1 MFWISISEYG
11 HLKSIALVCTCSWT
25 YKRTFYINFFFL
37 FNKKRNYS
45 LGFVCMFSKPEWGAC
60 ECNCIV
66 IQYNLCISHSNLGCI
81 EFDWYIHYH
90 VFEENKWNVIYIYIY
105 ITQESSISFTWS
117 CCYKNSVCNCFLFFQ
132 GSFFFLFTL
141 KALGLI

>member
-90 VFEENKWNVIYIYIY
+90 VFEENKWNVIYIYV
-105 ITQESSISFTWS
+105 SH
-117 CCYKNSVCNCFLFFQ
+117 KNQVLVLL
-132 GSFFFLFTL
+132 GVVVTKIVYAIVFFFS
-141 KALGLI
+141 KAVFFSSLH